1 MPEHLSYALVVSGA
15 PGALQGD
22 LVRQVEAAVADRP
35 VIQSRWL
42 SAIEAWETLF
52 VAAEHEDLGPLRQRV
67 FEAANGRPVDVNI
80 VADDI
85 AYRRKKLLVA
95 DMDSTMIGQ
104 ECIDELADL
113 VGLKP
118 HVAAIT
124 ERAMRGEIAF
134 EPALRER
141 VALLKGLPASVV
153 DDVIANRIA
162 LTPGGRTLI
171 ATMRAHGAHTC
182 LISGGFT
189 AFTQRIAAMIG
200 FDEQRGNT
208 LEIDSDGRLG
218 GTVAEPILGREA
230 KRATL
235 VELRDRLGLFAS
247 DTMAVGDGA
256 NDLAMIQEA
265 GLGVAYRAKPAVA
278 AAAQARVD
286 HGDLTALLFLQGYR
300 RDEFAPA

>member
-1 MPEHLSYALVVSGA
+1 MPEMLSRALVLSGPA
-15 PGALQGD
+15 GALD
-22 LVRQVEAAVADRP
+22 DSLTSAAEAALAPHHVL
-35 VIQSRWL
+35 QTEWL
-42 SAIEAWETLF
+42 APNEAWQAMFVTSEDEDFEPLRAR
-52 VAAEHEDLGPLRQRV
+52 VAALAGW
-67 FEAANGRPVDVNI
+67 RPVDVNV

-85 AYRRKKLLVA
+85 SYRRKKLLVA

-113 VGLKP
+113 VGLKT

-141 VALLKGLPASVV
+141 VALLKGLPASVI
-153 DDVIANRIA
+153 DEVIAKRIV
-162 LTPGGRTLI
+162 LTPGARTLI
-171 ATMRAHGAHTC
+171 GTMRAHGAYTC

-189 AFTQRIAAMIG
+189 AFTSRIAAMIG

-208 LEIDSDGRLG
+208 LEVDGNGVLT

-230 KRATL
+230 KRAAL
-235 VELRDRLGLFAS
+235 IELRDQKGLFAI
-247 DTMAVGDGA
+247 DTLAVGDGA

-278 AAAQARVD
+278 AAARARVD
-286 HGDLTALLFLQGYR
+286 HGDLTTLLFLQGYKR
-300 RDEFAPA
+300 SEFTS